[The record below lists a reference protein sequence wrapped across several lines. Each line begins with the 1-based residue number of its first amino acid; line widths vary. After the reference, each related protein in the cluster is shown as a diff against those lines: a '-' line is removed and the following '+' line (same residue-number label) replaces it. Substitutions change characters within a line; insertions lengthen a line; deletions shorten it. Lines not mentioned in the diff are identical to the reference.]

1 MDILFIIR
9 KFGYKFKT
17 MKTQYHFWLSYK
29 IEGSEKERTIVTY
42 AVSERAAK
50 SHVQKCYGKEVKIS
64 FNEIIKTE
72 L

>member
-1 MDILFIIR
+1 
-9 KFGYKFKT
+9 